1 MNYSELLD
9 NVRNYTEVTSDV
21 LSNTVINVFLTNIEN
36 QIDRLIDTDA
46 QRRYATTTF
55 EANNAFLDVSGPEGG
70 FRFARA
76 LQIVA
81 DDGTRTWLQQ
91 RDATF
96 MDEYS
101 VERSTT
107 DTNFTGQ
114 PKYWGN
120 WNATTLIVAPTP
132 NVAYTVEMWYD
143 ETPERLGNGAG
154 TTSTTTFISN
164 NAPEVLLYGTL
175 SEAFSYL
182 KNTQDMQ
189 LYTQKFQT
197 ALQAFANEQMGRKR
211 RDEYVDGVL
220 RVPLPSA
227 DPPSPLELVALPPA
241 VAPPEP
247 PAAPPPAPAPP
258 PPPPASAINFLY
270 LILSLMASITS
281 SYFILVRC
289 V

>member
-1 MNYSELLD
+1 MNYTELLD

-21 LSNTVINVFLTNIEN
+21 LSNTVVNVFLINIEN
-36 QIDRLIDTDA
+36 QIERLLDSDA

-70 FRFARA
+70 FRFARG
-76 LQIVA
+76 LQIHA
-81 DDGTRTWLQQ
+81 ADGTITWMEQ
-91 RDATF
+91 RDTTF
-96 MDEYS
+96 IDEYA

-107 DTNFTGQ
+107 DVNFTGQ
-114 PKYWGN
+114 PKYWAN
-120 WNATTLIVAPTP
+120 WDAKTLIVAPTP

-143 ETPERLGNGAG
+143 ETAERLGNGAG

-182 KNTQDMQ
+182 KNDKDMQ
-189 LYTQKFQT
+189 LYTQKFQS

-220 RVPLPSA
+220 RVALPSA
-227 DPPSPLELVALPPA
+227 DPKA
-241 VAPPEP
+241 
-247 PAAPPPAPAPP
+247 
-258 PPPPASAINFLY
+258 
-270 LILSLMASITS
+270 
-281 SYFILVRC
+281 
-289 V
+289 

>member
-81 DDGTRTWLQQ
+81 DDGTRTWLEQ

-120 WNATTLIVAPTP
+120 WDATTLIVAPTP
-132 NVAYTVEMWYD
+132 NTAYTVEMWYD
-143 ETPERLGNGAG
+143 ETPERLGNGSG
-154 TTSTTTFISN
+154 TTTTTTFLSN

-220 RVPLPSA
+220 RVQLPSA
-227 DPPSPLELVALPPA
+227 DPKA
-241 VAPPEP
+241 
-247 PAAPPPAPAPP
+247 
-258 PPPPASAINFLY
+258 
-270 LILSLMASITS
+270 
-281 SYFILVRC
+281 
-289 V
+289 

>member
-21 LSNTVINVFLTNIEN
+21 LSNAVINVFLTNIEN

-81 DDGTRTWLQQ
+81 DDGTRTWLEQ

-120 WNATTLIVAPTP
+120 WDATTLIVAPTP
-132 NVAYTVEMWYD
+132 NTAYTVEMWYD

-154 TTSTTTFISN
+154 TTLTTTFISN
-164 NAPEVLLYGTL
+164 KAPEVLLYGTL

-220 RVPLPSA
+220 RVALPSA
-227 DPPSPLELVALPPA
+227 DPKA
-241 VAPPEP
+241 
-247 PAAPPPAPAPP
+247 
-258 PPPPASAINFLY
+258 
-270 LILSLMASITS
+270 
-281 SYFILVRC
+281 
-289 V
+289 

>member
-1 MNYSELLD
+1 MNYTELLD

-21 LSNTVINVFLTNIEN
+21 LSNTVVNVFLTNIEN
-36 QIDRLIDTDA
+36 QIDRLLDSDA

-70 FRFARA
+70 FRFARG
-76 LQIVA
+76 LQIHA
-81 DDGTRTWLQQ
+81 ADGTITWMEQ
-91 RDATF
+91 RDTTF
-96 MDEYS
+96 IDEYA

-107 DTNFTGQ
+107 DVNFTGQ
-114 PKYWGN
+114 PKYWAN
-120 WNATTLIVAPTP
+120 WDAKTLIVAPTP

-143 ETPERLGNGAG
+143 ETAERLGNGAG

-182 KNTQDMQ
+182 KNDKDMQ
-189 LYTQKFQT
+189 LYTQKFQS

-220 RVPLPSA
+220 RVALPSA
-227 DPPSPLELVALPPA
+227 DPKA
-241 VAPPEP
+241 
-247 PAAPPPAPAPP
+247 
-258 PPPPASAINFLY
+258 
-270 LILSLMASITS
+270 
-281 SYFILVRC
+281 
-289 V
+289 

>member
-1 MNYSELLD
+1 MNYTELLD

-21 LSNTVINVFLTNIEN
+21 LSNTVVNVFLINIEN
-36 QIDRLIDTDA
+36 QIERLLDSDA

-70 FRFARA
+70 FRFARG
-76 LQIVA
+76 LQIHA
-81 DDGTRTWLQQ
+81 ADGTITWMEQ
-91 RDATF
+91 RDTTF
-96 MDEYS
+96 IDEYA

-107 DTNFTGQ
+107 DVNFTGQ
-114 PKYWGN
+114 PKYWAN
-120 WNATTLIVAPTP
+120 WDAKTLIVAPTP

-143 ETPERLGNGAG
+143 ETAERLGNGAG

-182 KNTQDMQ
+182 KNDKDMQ
-189 LYTQKFQT
+189 LYTQKFQV

-220 RVPLPSA
+220 RVALPSA
-227 DPPSPLELVALPPA
+227 DPKA
-241 VAPPEP
+241 
-247 PAAPPPAPAPP
+247 
-258 PPPPASAINFLY
+258 
-270 LILSLMASITS
+270 
-281 SYFILVRC
+281 
-289 V
+289 